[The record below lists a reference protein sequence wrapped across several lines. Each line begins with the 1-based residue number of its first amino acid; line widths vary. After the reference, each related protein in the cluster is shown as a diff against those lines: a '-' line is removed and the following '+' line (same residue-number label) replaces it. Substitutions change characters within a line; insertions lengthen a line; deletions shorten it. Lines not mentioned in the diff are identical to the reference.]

1 MLNVIIHQRKYQPLH
16 YWWLFW
22 KYVQPKKKIFF
33 FTYWKIFFNRLVMVF
48 TWFKKVYLLKLEK
61 KWLNMKFHQPL
72 LLMDKKEILHLFDFG
87 KIYFIIFF
95 QLSTIYYSYYQIDIQ
110 SKSICTGQINNMY
123 SLDIQ
128 MEFWG
133 YINCIWK
140 MMKFCLMVH
149 FSNGH

>member
-1 MLNVIIHQRKYQPLH
+1 MLPSTKGNINHCTTGGFFEGMFNQ
-16 YWWLFW
+16 
-22 KYVQPKKKIFF
+22 KKKFF
-33 FTYWKIFFNRLVMVF
+33 FVYWQFFANRLVMVF

-87 KIYFIIFF
+87 KTYFFIIFF
-95 QLSTIYYSYYQIDIQ
+95 QPTKYMYSYYRIDIQ
-110 SKSICTGQINNMY
+110 SKSIFTGQINNMY